1 MKTSDKIPSQNKEQP
16 AESFRCERDD
26 LRKKEDE
33 LKDQLATELMP
44 VSNYI
49 AQQLDRSV
57 TKIEFPAIIPLSD
70 TDHNDKDRLEY
81 LYDKKITELC
91 RNYLEQ
97 IAKKPALANNT
108 SLYEATKRTITKI
121 QSAIQ
126 KERAGSHSDA
136 CSVVKELLMEC
147 KKVPF
152 FVSDLDCSYAFRG
165 VAPFKELRS
174 KFVDYNFYEKQL
186 NTPLTFFRCRGGRI
200 KTRDNMLHPPL
211 ETRGIYSVGRYSL
224 PEVPCLYLAT
234 TTYCCWK
241 ELKEPK
247 TAMTAVAFKANR
259 QGKKLKILNMIV
271 TPNLINGIDYDVYKD
286 MTQLTY
292 DMRRLFPLM
301 LAASVSFRPE
311 DKLIFRPEY
320 TLPNL
325 IMCCLKELGIDGIAY
340 MSTKGVDDFQFP
352 QGINL
357 ALPVFDN
364 ADRGYGQICQCF
376 EETDPREFSYLSL
389 DQKTGKKPV
398 ARSYV
403 NSIEWTSF
411 TGSVDYSGSRIPY
424 SETPFATLDDEL
436 VSGNFYPVPQIK

>member
-1 MKTSDKIPSQNKEQP
+1 MKISDRIPPQNGEQP
-16 AESFRCERDD
+16 TEPFRYKQDD

-33 LKDQLATELMP
+33 LGGQLATELMP
-44 VSNYI
+44 VISNI

-57 TKIEFPAIIPLSD
+57 TKIEFPAIISLST
-70 TDHNDKDRLEY
+70 TDSNDRNRLED
-81 LYDKKITELC
+81 LYDEKVAELC
-91 RNYLEQ
+91 RSYLEQ
-97 IAKKPALANNT
+97 IKKKPALANT
-108 SLYEATKRTITKI
+108 AGLYEATKRTITRI

-126 KERAGSHSDA
+126 KERAGNHSDA
-136 CSVVKELLMEC
+136 YSVVKELLVEC

-152 FVSDLDCSYAFRG
+152 FLSDLDCSYAFRG
-165 VAPFKELRS
+165 VAPFKELRPNS
-174 KFVDYNFYEKQL
+174 VDDNFYEKQL
-186 NTPLTFFRCRGGRI
+186 NTPLTFFRCRKDYI
-200 KTRDNMLHPPL
+200 KTRDEMLHPPL
-211 ETRGIYSVGRYSL
+211 EKRGVHCVGRYSL

-241 ELKEPK
+241 ELDAPN
-247 TAMTAVAFKANR
+247 AMTAVAFKANR

-271 TPNLINGIDYDVYKD
+271 TPNLINGMDYNVYKG

-311 DKLIFRPEY
+311 SKLPCRPEY

-325 IMCCLKELGIDGIAY
+325 IMCCLKELGIDGVAY

-364 ADRGYGQICQCF
+364 ADSGYGQICQCF
-376 EETDPREFSYLSL
+376 EETDPREFSYSSSGP
-389 DQKTGKKPV
+389 KIGEKPV

-403 NSIEWTSF
+403 NSIEWTNF
-411 TGSVDYSGSRIPY
+411 TASVDYNGKRIPY
-424 SETPFATLDDEL
+424 GETPFASLDNEL
-436 VSGNFYPVPQIK
+436 VSGNFYPVPQTK